1 MLEDL
6 DTGPNIFEDLGE
18 PPPPGFKGKS
28 GLMRGPCRK
37 DVDLRSIS
45 VFVVDTK
52 MNPKINTET
61 F

>member
-6 DTGPNIFEDLGE
+6 DTGPNIFEDMGE

-52 MNPKINTET
+52 INKET